1 MNETVITV
9 CGRVVADP
17 EHRTTRSGMQFTTFR
32 VASTVRRR
40 NREGVFVDGPT
51 SFYNVAAYRSVG
63 MNSHTSLSKG
73 DPVVVHGR
81 LTINTWQRVDESWG
95 SSPEVE
101 AITIGHDLTYGTTE
115 YAKANGRGPA
125 DAAAHEASQHGYAM
139 MADRLESSEEQG
151 WGGPS
156 GDRAEEEQ
164 SRGSE
169 QPQGEPEHVEV
180 AVPA

>member
-17 EHRTTRSGMQFTTFR
+17 EHRSTRAGTQFTTFR

-63 MNSHTSLSKG
+63 MNSHTSLRKG
-73 DPVVVHGR
+73 DPVVVYGR

-101 AITIGHDLTYGTTE
+101 AITVGHDLTFGTTE
-115 YAKANGRGPA
+115 YAKAGRGAA
-125 DAAAHEASQHGYAM
+125 DAAAQEASQHGYAM
-139 MADRLESSEEQG
+139 MTDRLESGEGQR
-151 WGGPS
+151 WGAPVDAPS
-156 GDRAEEEQ
+156 GEAAGDDM
-164 SRGSE
+164 
-169 QPQGEPEHVEV
+169 GEDVDATERQAPVT
-180 AVPA
+180 VPA